1 MYAFLEHMRDG
12 VATASA
18 HADHLDD
25 LSRVS
30 WEVELQGGCI
40 VTHCCMCLVWGDD
53 CGCYSSSKSPRAMR
67 PKLPK
72 IPPRFCVRRF

>member
-40 VTHCCMCLVWGDD
+40 VTHCCMCLVWG
-53 CGCYSSSKSPRAMR
+53 G
-67 PKLPK
+67 
-72 IPPRFCVRRF
+72 